1 MTKRNYSVEF
11 KVRVCEEYLG
21 TEITYEGLSNKYEV
35 NPSTLSK
42 WVQLFREHG
51 EEGLE
56 QQSRKKRDYGKMP
69 EILTEI
75 NHEFPLRAQDR
86 KLEDQN
92 QRLKNLVAEK
102 EIELQILTE
111 KLKKKTTP

>member
-1 MTKRNYSVEF
+1 MTKRIYSVEF
-11 KVRVCEEYLG
+11 KVQVCEEYLG
-21 TEITYEGLSNKYEV
+21 TEITYDGLSEKYKV

-51 EEGLE
+51 EAGLE
-56 QQSRKKRDYGKMP
+56 QQSPKARNNGKMP

-75 NHEFPLRAQDR
+75 DRAFPLRAKDR
-86 KLEDQN
+86 KLEEQN

-111 KLKKKTTP
+111 KLKKKTE